1 MKKSNSKISTWDTL
15 SHLLHNHKVQNH
27 KHSHNQVFINFRG
40 KELRCSFVS
49 HLVDAFKRHG
59 INFFIDKDEQ
69 KGKHRKHLFARI
81 KQSRMALTIFS
92 KRYAESRWCLNE
104 LAKIKKRADKRKLQV
119 VPIFFKVKAESV
131 RYQKAEFGRNFW
143 RLAKTS
149 SGEQIKTWKEALE
162 SVSDKMGL
170 SLGENSSEADF
181 IEEIVKE
188 VKRVVAV

>member
-1 MKKSNSKISTWDTL
+1 MKKSCKSKIPTWNTL
-15 SHLLHNHKVQNH
+15 SRLLHDHKH
-27 KHSHNQVFINFRG
+27 THSHNQVFINFRG

-69 KGKHRKHLFARI
+69 KGTHRKHLFARI

-104 LAKIKKRADKRKLQV
+104 LAKIKKRAGKRKLQV

-143 RLAKTS
+143 RLAKNS

-170 SLGENSSEADF
+170 SLRDNSSEADF

>member
-1 MKKSNSKISTWDTL
+1 M
-15 SHLLHNHKVQNH
+15 
-27 KHSHNQVFINFRG
+27 FINFRG
-40 KELRCSFVS
+40 EELRCSFVS

-69 KGKHRKHLFARI
+69 KGKDLKHLFARI

-92 KRYAESRWCLNE
+92 KRYAESSWCLDE
-104 LAKIKKRADKRKLQV
+104 LARIKKRADKCKLRV

-149 SGEQIKTWKEALE
+149 SGEQIKKWKEALE
-162 SVSDKMGL
+162 SVSDKVGLTLGDKRYL
-170 SLGENSSEADF
+170 SLLIIPNLILRHFS
-181 IEEIVKE
+181 
-188 VKRVVAV
+188 VVGFPFGCR